1 MKLRYLFSA
10 ILSSALLFAG
20 CQPDTHESFDNVK
33 LSQSYLSI
41 PEDGGS
47 VEMTVTSN
55 EAWKFIINEK
65 WPEVVTFN
73 KDADGK
79 TIKAKFDRFGN
90 LINDAADIKEKTPSW
105 LAVSVLEGKAGD
117 TKVTFSAEG
126 TVGGREIEVA
136 LLAGNNKQFIRV
148 RQGVMEAT
156 AVSCKE
162 ANELPEGKSVILKG
176 TVTAIE
182 NTTYGNWT
190 LVDDTGSMYIYGTL
204 DKKGATKNFASL
216 GLEAGD
222 VVEVEGPIG
231 SYNGKKQLVN
241 VMVNSIT
248 KSLVK
253 LVSEEQTVSK
263 DGGEF
268 DVKVA
273 YKGESILPS
282 VPQEYRS
289 WVSIVDMRTV
299 KGIPTKIEQ
308 NPADTAFVK
317 ISLQPNT
324 AGDRTGAVAF
334 SSSKGASTSSVTYNF
349 TQEGAIIDATAAEI
363 NAAEDGATVYR
374 YTGYITRD
382 TGSDYGNIYVKDATG
397 EVYCYGVLNEAGEA
411 KKWKEMG
418 INVGDIVTVTGP
430 KTSFNGAPQLKN
442 VSVEKHIKVTDIS
455 LADFRNLPDDK
466 NTWYR
471 ISGKVGKSTEN
482 GTKHDLENYGNF
494 ALFDGATQVYV
505 YGVKNGW
512 GGPKGEFG
520 KLGVKEG
527 DDLTIVCYKTSFN
540 GLIEADGCFYVS
552 HTEGGSETPEPGP
565 GGADYETTLVYMG
578 VDAFYDDGIATING
592 VSDVKVLKFGTSKKS
607 GECMVMIPAGST
619 KIVFYGIGW
628 AGKDDVFTA
637 SFATFTQGEVTLKAN
652 PGATGNSP
660 YTITATGSDYYT
672 IEFNVPI
679 EEEMPLTLK
688 STARCIIWGL
698 QAKTE

>member
-47 VEMTVTSN
+47 AEITVTSN
-55 EAWKFIINEK
+55 EAWKFIITEK

-90 LINDAADIKEKTPSW
+90 LINDAADIKGKTPSW
-105 LAVSVLEGKAGD
+105 LAVSVLDGQAGD

-126 TVGGREIEVA
+126 TVGGREIEIA

-268 DVKVA
+268 DVTIA
-273 YKGESILPS
+273 YKGESVLPS

-299 KGIPTKIEQ
+299 KGVPTKIEQ

-317 ISLQPNT
+317 ISLLPNT

-334 SSSKGASTSSVTYNF
+334 SSSKGASTSRVTYNF
-349 TQEGAIIDATAAEI
+349 TQEGGESGGGDTPGNPDEDAYA
-363 NAAEDGATVYR
+363 
-374 YTGYITRD
+374 
-382 TGSDYGNIYVKDATG
+382 
-397 EVYCYGVLNEAGEA
+397 
-411 KKWKEMG
+411 
-418 INVGDIVTVTGP
+418 
-430 KTSFNGAPQLKN
+430 
-442 VSVEKHIKVTDIS
+442 
-455 LADFRNLPDDK
+455 
-466 NTWYR
+466 
-471 ISGKVGKSTEN
+471 
-482 GTKHDLENYGNF
+482 
-494 ALFDGATQVYV
+494 
-505 YGVKNGW
+505 
-512 GGPKGEFG
+512 
-520 KLGVKEG
+520 
-527 DDLTIVCYKTSFN
+527 
-540 GLIEADGCFYVS
+540 
-552 HTEGGSETPEPGP
+552 
-565 GGADYETTLVYMG
+565 TTLSYTKG
-578 VDAFYDDGIATING
+578 TNFYDDGTATING
-592 VSDVKVLKFGTSKKS
+592 KANVKVLKFGTSKAA
-607 GECMVMIPAGST
+607 GDCTVTVPAGT
-619 KIVFYGIGW
+619 KKIVFYGVAW
-628 AGKDDVFTA
+628 KGKTDVLTA
-637 SFATFTQGEVTLKAN
+637 SFASFKQGEASLKGN
-652 PGATGNSP
+652 DGATGNAP
-660 YTITATGSDYYT
+660 YTITVSDSDYYT
-672 IEFNVPI
+672 IEMSAPI
-679 EEEMPLTLK
+679 TSDMPLTLT

>member
-10 ILSSALLFAG
+10 ILSSAFLFAG

-268 DVKVA
+268 DVTVA

-382 TGSDYGNIYVKDATG
+382 TGGNIYVKDATG
-397 EVYCYGVLNEAGEA
+397 EVYCYGVLNEAGETQ
-411 KKWKEMG
+411 KWKEMG

-442 VSVEKHIKVTDIS
+442 VSVKNHIKVTDIS

-565 GGADYETTLVYMG
+565 GGADYETTLVCVK
-578 VDAFYDDGIATING
+578 VDAFYDDGVATING
-592 VSDVKVLKFGTSKKS
+592 VPDVKVLKFGTTKKA
-607 GECMVMIPAGST
+607 GECVVMIPADSK

-628 AGKDDVFTA
+628 SGKDDVFTA
-637 SFATFTQGEVTLKAN
+637 SFDTFTQGEVTLKAN

>member
-162 ANELPEGKSVILKG
+162 ANELPEGKNVILKG

-268 DVKVA
+268 DVTVA

-397 EVYCYGVLNEAGEA
+397 EVYCYGVLNEAGETQ
-411 KKWKEMG
+411 KWKEMG
-418 INVGDIVTVTGP
+418 IDVGDIVTVTGP

-442 VSVEKHIKVTDIS
+442 VSVENHIKVTDIS

-494 ALFDGATQVYV
+494 ALFDGDTQVYV

-552 HTEGGSETPEPGP
+552 HTADGGETPGPGP
-565 GGADYETTLVYMG
+565 GGADYETTLVCVK
-578 VDAFYDDGIATING
+578 VDAFYDDGVATING
-592 VSDVKVLKFGTSKKS
+592 VPDVKVLKFGTTKKA
-607 GECMVMIPAGST
+607 GECVVMIPADSK

-628 AGKDDVFTA
+628 SGKDDVFTA

>member
-10 ILSSALLFAG
+10 ILSSAFLFAG

-268 DVKVA
+268 DVTVA

-382 TGSDYGNIYVKDATG
+382 TGSTTIYVKDATG
-397 EVYCYGVLNEAGEA
+397 EVYCYGVLNEAGETQ
-411 KKWKEMG
+411 KWKEMG

-442 VSVEKHIKVTDIS
+442 VSVENHIKVTDIS

-565 GGADYETTLVYMG
+565 GGADYETTLVCVK
-578 VDAFYDDGIATING
+578 VDAFYDDGVATING
-592 VSDVKVLKFGTSKKS
+592 VPDVKVLKFGTTKKA
-607 GECMVMIPAGST
+607 GECVVMIPADSK

-628 AGKDDVFTA
+628 SGKDDVFTA
-637 SFATFTQGEVTLKAN
+637 SFDTFTQGEVTLKAN